1 MEAITEKARE
11 LANLIKQSEPYREL
25 QQVEARLALDPGAQD
40 LLQEALQKQG
50 MALEAQQSGRNM
62 SPEEI
67 QGLEQLQSQ
76 IQLNATLQS
85 LQKAQQQLEQLLQE
99 VNAIIAEELAP
110 GTVQDH
116 HPGRTSDA

>member
-1 MEAITEKARE
+1 MELISEKARE
-11 LANLIKQSEPYREL
+11 LAHVIKQSEPYRDL
-25 QQVEARLALDPGAQD
+25 QQVEARLALDPNAQD

-50 MALEAQQSGRNM
+50 LALEAQQQGRNL

-67 QGLEQLQSQ
+67 QGMEQLQSQ

-110 GTVQDH
+110 GMGQSRGDN
-116 HPGRTSDA
+116 RASDA